1 MVIKFAFTKYRNIE
15 SLMEIDIFAVQLQR
29 SLRIN
34 LNQNI
39 SIFMMELK
47 KLAKKMKDFS
57 IK

>member
-1 MVIKFAFTKYRNIE
+1 
-15 SLMEIDIFAVQLQR
+15 MEIDIFAVQLQR